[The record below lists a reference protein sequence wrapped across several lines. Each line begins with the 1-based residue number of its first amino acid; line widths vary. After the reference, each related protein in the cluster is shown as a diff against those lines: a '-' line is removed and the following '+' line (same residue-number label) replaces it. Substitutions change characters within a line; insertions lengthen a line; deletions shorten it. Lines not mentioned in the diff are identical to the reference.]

1 MGKHNFP
8 WQVILY
14 IRNNLKYLVVEN
26 IITFTLHYY
35 QVPKEENLT
44 EVPILAISLVY
55 IASSY
60 TTAYASWNCRAKT
73 PKKTALRRYEN
84 QQNKSDKKTVLLWLQ
99 RKNVWWTVHKSHWKQ
114 SLVEYRPNLHLS
126 NCGLVKMGFSLVRVT
141 KVETIR
147 GHAVYSCKRL
157 IIWVSSLSWLLLYCL
172 CLSLQLN
179 CDEGWKDHM
188 LIYSFLENLAYLSES
203 SLFRRIMRLIQCTS
217 S

>member
-1 MGKHNFP
+1 MWLKCGLCFSNCTICSIEVSVISLAWQTNEFLVTTNLFMLPSMRSCSTAAGMGKHNFP

-35 QVPKEENLT
+35 QVPKEENLI

-99 RKNVWWTVHKSHWKQ
+99 RKNVW
-114 SLVEYRPNLHLS
+114 
-126 NCGLVKMGFSLVRVT
+126 
-141 KVETIR
+141 
-147 GHAVYSCKRL
+147 
-157 IIWVSSLSWLLLYCL
+157 
-172 CLSLQLN
+172 
-179 CDEGWKDHM
+179 
-188 LIYSFLENLAYLSES
+188 
-203 SLFRRIMRLIQCTS
+203 
-217 S
+217 